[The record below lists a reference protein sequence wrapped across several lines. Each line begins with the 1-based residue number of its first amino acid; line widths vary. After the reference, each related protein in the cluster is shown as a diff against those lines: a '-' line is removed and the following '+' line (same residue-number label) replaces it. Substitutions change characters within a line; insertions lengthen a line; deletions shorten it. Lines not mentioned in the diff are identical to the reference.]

1 MTWRIY
7 RWDDA
12 SAPTLSGADGS
23 LPALLKS
30 VLVGTAG
37 TAYGSVPAAGW
48 TCPYDTT
55 NIKAFTNG
63 GAGQGIK
70 VTHAGSQ
77 YPQIA
82 GYESITGGG
91 VITNQFPTDAQISG
105 GVFMQV
111 SNSYNSTAK
120 PWIIAADASRF
131 YLWVAA
137 SLTTAQALS
146 ASAVGQPML
155 YSGDLFSDKG
165 GDAYPFALIGAT
177 SASNTSNYFG
187 GASTATSGTLNG
199 HYIARAHTQSVGS
212 VQGSKQANLGA
223 AVTVMGYQ
231 GISYPDPVSGGMRLS
246 PVNFTE
252 NGNIR
257 GRMPG
262 LWAPMHALPGANGDT
277 FSGVGALAG
286 KTFILLD
293 VSSSSLQGRIALE
306 TSNTLS

>member
-1 MTWRIY
+1 MTWRVY

-23 LPALLKS
+23 LPALLKT
-30 VLVGTAG
+30 VLVGTSG
-37 TAYGSVPAAGW
+37 TAYGSKPSAGW
-48 TCPYDTT
+48 SCPYDTT
-55 NIKAFTNG
+55 NVKAFTNG

-70 VTHAGSQ
+70 VTHVGNQ

-91 VITNQFPTDAQISG
+91 VITNQFPTDTQISG
-105 GVFMQV
+105 GVYMQV
-111 SNSYNSTAK
+111 SNAYNSTDK

-146 ASAVGQPML
+146 ASASGQPML

-165 GDAYPFALIGAT
+165 GDAYPFALIGGT
-177 SASNTSNYFG
+177 SASSTTNYFG
-187 GASTATSGTLNG
+187 GVNVAVSGTLNG
-199 HYIARAHTQSVGS
+199 HYVARGFGQTGGS
-212 VQGSKQANLGA
+212 VQGSKQANIGA
-223 AVTVMGYQ
+223 STTLIGYQ
-231 GISYPDPVSGGMRLS
+231 GMTYPDPVSGGMRLS
-246 PVNFTE
+246 PVAFTE

-262 LWAPMHALPGANGDT
+262 LWAPMHTLPGSNGDT
-277 FSGVGALAG
+277 FSGSGALAG

-293 VSSSSLQGRIALE
+293 VSSSSLQGRVALE
-306 TSNTLS
+306 TSDTLS